1 MQLRPFTT
9 GNAAAQRWNLEGAG
23 AVWPRGR
30 PLPVY
35 RPGLRPMTRA
45 RVREPPGRLWR
56 CPPATGP
63 PVSGALQKTRRHAR
77 TVRNREA
84 CPRFTRDR
92 NPHDTDR
99 RHRCRHPRPA
109 AEPLERHRPG
119 PDRRLRRARGRISPD
134 RRHPGGRPRCPHHP
148 ADARRDAHRPCPG
161 PRPGFRRR
169 RAVRPPRT
177 RRAADLQR
185 RPQRTR
191 GPRRPLRGLHHRL
204 RVRGHGGG
212 LADRRRAPPHRG
224 PSRQAPRGP
233 AFRRRNGEQHHL
245 RPRPRHPGNDGQ
257 REAGLLQGLPRRPGL
272 LPRRCDQERT
282 GRDHCPGAAQGVP
295 GSADPPGPDRR
306 DSWPRPAAT
315 ALGAEA
321 DSRP

>member
-9 GNAAAQRWNLEGAG
+9 GNAAAQRWSLERAG

-35 RPGLRPMTRA
+35 RPGLRPMTRTPA
-45 RVREPPGRLWR
+45 GSLWC

-63 PVSGALQKTRRHAR
+63 PVSGAPTKNAPRHAR

-92 NPHDTDR
+92 NSHDTDR

-109 AEPLERHRPG
+109 PQPLERHRPG
-119 PDRRLRRARGRISPD
+119 TDRRLRRARGRIRPD
-134 RRHPGGRPRCPHHP
+134 RRHSGGRPRCPHHP

-161 PRPGFRRR
+161 PRQGFRRR
-169 RAVRPPRT
+169 RALRPPRA

-185 RPQRTR
+185 RTQRTR
-191 GPRRPLRGLHHRL
+191 RPRRPLRGLHHRL

-212 LADRRRAPPHRG
+212 LADRRRAPPHCG
-224 PSRQAPRGP
+224 PSRQAPCASSFSP
-233 AFRRRNGEQHHL
+233 
-245 RPRPRHPGNDGQ
+245 PR
-257 REAGLLQGLPRRPGL
+257 
-272 LPRRCDQERT
+272 
-282 GRDHCPGAAQGVP
+282 
-295 GSADPPGPDRR
+295 
-306 DSWPRPAAT
+306 W
-315 ALGAEA
+315 
-321 DSRP
+321 